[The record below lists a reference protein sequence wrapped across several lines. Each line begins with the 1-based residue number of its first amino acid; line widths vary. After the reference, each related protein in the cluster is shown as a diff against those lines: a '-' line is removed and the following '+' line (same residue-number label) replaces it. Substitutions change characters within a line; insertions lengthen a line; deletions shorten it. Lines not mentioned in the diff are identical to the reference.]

1 MSISFQFILVI
12 LSLFENR
19 RDIYNSDTTE
29 IPAYFMLACIIWC
42 MDESVSNA
50 FFLPLLLISHTES
63 LLQKRILHFGGSYYP
78 FVNMH
83 KNSPQKFWLWGSAP
97 YAALA
102 SSNWKTD
109 SRSLCHFWKN
119 IGSNYLTRR
128 TDIWIYV
135 HKYLFLK
142 W

>member
-1 MSISFQFILVI
+1 MYTSSKYKKNVYFNSFYVSIIVVWVSWYIIPILTRSQHISCWLV
-12 LSLFENR
+12 LF
-19 RDIYNSDTTE
+19 D
-29 IPAYFMLACIIWC
+29 AWMKVLATP
-42 MDESVSNA
+42 SSS
-50 FFLPLLLISHTES
+50 PLISHTES

-97 YAALA
+97 YALA

-119 IGSNYLTRR
+119 VGSNYLTRR
-128 TDIWIYV
+128 TD
-135 HKYLFLK
+135 F
-142 W
+142 